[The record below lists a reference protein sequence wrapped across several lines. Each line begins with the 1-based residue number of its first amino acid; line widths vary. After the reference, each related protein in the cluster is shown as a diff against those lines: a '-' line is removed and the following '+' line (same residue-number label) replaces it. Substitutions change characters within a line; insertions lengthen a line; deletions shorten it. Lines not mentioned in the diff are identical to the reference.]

1 MEQKVKSEPTSSKK
15 LAAIR
20 IRGLINIKT
29 KVEDTLTMLRLYKK
43 NYCITLPNSPIY
55 VGMLKKAKDYITWG
69 EIDDETFNILVEKR
83 GQVFNGRETDSKGKI
98 KYNDF
103 FVVNNK
109 KINKYFRLNA
119 PRKGFG
125 RKGIKYSYQQGGA
138 LGYRGQA
145 INDLIK
151 RMV

>member
-1 MEQKVKSEPTSSKK
+1 MEQKTDTNR

-20 IRGLINIKT
+20 IRGLTGVRKE
-29 KVEDTLTMLRLYKK
+29 VENTLRMLRLYKA
-43 NYCITLPNSPIY
+43 NYCCILPNNQIY
-55 VGMLKKAKDYITWG
+55 VGLLKKTKDYITWG
-69 EIDDETFNILVEKR
+69 EIDDETFKLLIEKR
-83 GQVFNGRETDSKGKI
+83 GEEFNGRETDSKEKI

-103 FVVNNK
+103 MILNNK
-109 KINKYFRLNA
+109 KLKKYFRLNP
-119 PRKGFG
+119 PRKGFE
-125 RKGIKYSYQQGGA
+125 RKGIKHSFKDGGA